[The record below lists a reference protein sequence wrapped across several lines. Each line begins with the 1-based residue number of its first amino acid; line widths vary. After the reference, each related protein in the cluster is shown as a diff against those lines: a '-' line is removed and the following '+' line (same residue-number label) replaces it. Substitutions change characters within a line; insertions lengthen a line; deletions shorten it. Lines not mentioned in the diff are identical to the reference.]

1 MYRQDRSVTDHVLR
15 AWKREDADALRDMC
29 ASTSDLRNQI
39 GDADLSSVANAENF
53 IEETLV
59 WTESRKNW
67 AIAVDGVA
75 VGNVGASNI
84 EWRHATAWVYYWLG
98 SSARGGG
105 LATKALNS
113 VADWAFSAGLFRLE
127 LGHRVNNPASCGVAT
142 RAGFLVEGIER
153 QKLLYGADRYDV
165 ELHARLATDPMH
177 GADSLLF
184 VH

>member
-1 MYRQDRSVTDHVLR
+1 MTDHVLR
-15 AWKREDADALRDMC
+15 PWKREDADALRHMC

-39 GDADLSSVANAENF
+39 GDADVSSVASADNF

-67 AIAVDGVA
+67 AIVVDGVA

-84 EWRHATAWVYYWLG
+84 EWTHATAWVYHWLG

-105 LATKALNS
+105 LATTALNS
-113 VADWAFSAGLFRLE
+113 VAGWAFSAGLFRLE
-127 LGHRVNNPASCGVAT
+127 LDHRVNNPASCGVAT

-165 ELHARLATDPMH
+165 ESHARLATDPLTD
-177 GADSLLF
+177 ADSMLV